1 MMRPLLALLLART
14 AEAIAPADGADT
26 HLDRARLHLGLA
38 LLDMS
43 DALLGLP
50 PWVDVVRVYLE
61 PVAASDEVLEVSD
74 VDHATGTVMFRA
86 VPRPNARGGVS

>member
-1 MMRPLLALLLART
+1 MSSKRRPLLALLLART

-26 HLDRARLHLGLA
+26 RLDRARLHLGLA

-50 PWVDVVRVYLE
+50 PWVEVVRVYTSQPE
-61 PVAASDEVLEVSD
+61 D
-74 VDHATGTVMFRA
+74 
-86 VPRPNARGGVS
+86 GGVP

>member
-1 MMRPLLALLLART
+1 MRPLLALLLART
-14 AEAIAPADGADT
+14 AEAIAPADDADT
-26 HLDRARLHLGLA
+26 RLARARLHLGLA

-50 PWVDVVRVYLE
+50 PWVDVMRVYLE

-74 VDHATGTVMFRA
+74 VDHATGTVTFRA
-86 VPRPNARGGVS
+86 APRHNARGGAA